1 MLNDCVAPL
10 SCKSLKQIIMKR
22 FIQTT
27 LFFAVLATIAIY
39 SNTISTFI
47 VENYNNC
54 FAYLAKNSIETVY
67 ALNH

>member
-1 MLNDCVAPL
+1 M
-10 SCKSLKQIIMKR
+10 SQIKR

-47 VENYNNC
+47 VENYNNSIV
-54 FAYLAKNSIETVY
+54 YLAKNSIETVY
-67 ALNH
+67 ALSH